1 MDELGLAETIEALHA
16 EIERAARAGA
26 GAAFQFPVERVELE
40 FHIGVTRARDAKGE
54 VKFWVVEMGGGGSF
68 AREEI
73 QTVRVTLGAPVG
85 PDNVR
90 TKVSETSRTKQ

>member
-1 MDELGLAETIEALHA
+1 MGGLGLAEAIKALHT
-16 EIERAARAGA
+16 EIEQAVRAGA
-26 GAAFQFPVERVELE
+26 GRAFQFPVERVELE
-40 FHIGVTRARDAKGE
+40 FHIGVTRTRDAKKE

-85 PDNVR
+85 PNGER
-90 TKVSETSRTKQ
+90 TKVGEDSLTQQ